1 MFYLFGLGARW
12 GIGHSTGLLL
22 VGGIFIFKDALQ
34 NNNGDSHP
42 SGDSKPIEIPE
53 VVTQIFES
61 MVGVFMLL
69 LGMYGIYEAIKLRND
84 YSSISVDSSVEVQNT
99 ITAGG
104 NTNDVMVGTGYSDG
118 ANNGVAPFELDESS
132 HSDSHSDDE
141 ESVDAEGFQDEGLS
155 EGHHH
160 DHHNHH
166 HHNHHHHSSKSPF
179 LALCAGIFHGLAG
192 PGGVLGVVPAIQLHN
207 AGLAT
212 CYLLS
217 FCISSTLTM
226 GTFAAAYGSFTKWLA
241 TCCGSQQANS
251 HAPGASVKVE
261 FGIRCFSALLSLLV
275 GVTWLVLL
283 AMGKLED
290 VFG

>member
-1 MFYLFGLGARW
+1 MFGLGARW

-22 VGGIFIFKDALQ
+22 VGGIFILKDYLQ
-34 NNNGDSHP
+34 NDDGDSDP
-42 SGDSKPIEIPE
+42 SDNDERIEIPE
-53 VVTQIFES
+53 VVTHVFES
-61 MVGVFMLL
+61 LVGIFMLL
-69 LGMYGIYEAIKLRND
+69 LGIYGIYEAMKLRNK
-84 YSSISVDSSVEVQNT
+84 YSSISVDSTTESHNHDIAANPDDT
-99 ITAGG
+99 
-104 NTNDVMVGTGYSDG
+104 MPRRGYSD
-118 ANNGVAPFELDESS
+118 NTEVDVAPFELDENS
-132 HSDSHSDDE
+132 HSDSHSDEEESLDAEVFPDE
-141 ESVDAEGFQDEGLS
+141 ELS
-155 EGHHH
+155 EGP
-160 DHHNHH
+160 DHHH
-166 HHNHHHHSSKSPF
+166 HHNDHHHHHHSSKSPL

-241 TCCGSQQANS
+241 TCCGNHQGNNS
-251 HAPGASVKVE
+251 GPTASVKVE
-261 FGIRCFSALLSLLV
+261 FGIRCFSASLSLLV
-275 GVTWLVLL
+275 GVLWLVLL